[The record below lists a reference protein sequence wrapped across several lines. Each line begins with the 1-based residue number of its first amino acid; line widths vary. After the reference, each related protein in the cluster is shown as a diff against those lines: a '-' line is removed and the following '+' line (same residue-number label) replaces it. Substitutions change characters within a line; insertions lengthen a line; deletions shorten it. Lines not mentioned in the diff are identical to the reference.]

1 MINLWIIATVLSTL
15 FGGTASMLMKKASQE
30 YKDNNVALI
39 LQYIAMA
46 WVALTLGW
54 LYALWQWT
62 PYIPTLSLQEWLI
75 VIGIGIIWYIGI
87 AFLFKAYDH
96 LSGAVALII
105 ANLATFFMYFLNLWL
120 FPWQEAFGIGKLL
133 VAIVFFGIIVQ
144 FLVEKKKKSLKQ
156 HKFFNTYSLYPLV
169 TAVCRSLFFVG
180 NSYLIKTWTMN
191 PIQVGMLTE
200 TMILV
205 VVVIWYL
212 IQNGKQWR
220 ERFQWW
226 CMGKQKRVFRWIWF
240 FNVISAYLTYY
251 GYQMIQANTVNVI
264 RLFAIPF
271 AAVMCWIFLKDKLN
285 KRQILL
291 LIIAFLAMIGF
302 LFV

>member
-1 MINLWIIATVLSTL
+1 MINLWIIATIVSTL
-15 FGGTASMLMKKASQE
+15 FGWTASMLMKKASQE

-46 WVALTLGW
+46 GVALTLW
-54 LYALWQWT
+54 WIYALWQWT
-62 PYIPTLSLQEWLI
+62 PYIPALSWQEWLI
-75 VIGIGIIWYIGI
+75 VIGIGVIWYIGI

-105 ANLATFFMYFLNLWL
+105 ANLATFFMYFLNLSL
-120 FPWQEAFGIGKLL
+120 FPWQEAFGIWKLI
-133 VAIVFFGIIVQ
+133 VAIVFFGIIMQ
-144 FLVEKKKKSLKQ
+144 FLVEKKKTSLKES
-156 HKFFNTYSLYPLV
+156 KFFNTNSLYPLV
-169 TAVCRSLFFVG
+169 TAVCRSLFFVW

-200 TMILV
+200 TMILI
-205 VVVIWYL
+205 VVVIWYI
-212 IQNGKQWR
+212 IQHGKKWWA
-220 ERFQWW
+220 RFQWW
-226 CMGKQKRVFRWIWF
+226 CMGKQKRIFRWIGF
-240 FNVISAYLTYY
+240 FNVLSAYLTYY

-271 AAVMCWIFLKDKLN
+271 AAVMCWIFLKDALSK
-285 KRQILL
+285 KQIFL
-291 LIIAFLAMIGF
+291 LIIAFITMIAF

>member
-1 MINLWIIATVLSTL
+1 MNLWIIATIVSTL
-15 FGGTASMLMKKASQE
+15 FGWTASMLMKKASKE
-30 YKDNNVALI
+30 YEDNNIALI

-46 WVALTLGW
+46 SVALVLGGA
-54 LYALWQWT
+54 YALWQWT
-62 PYIPTLSLQEWLI
+62 AYIPTLDIKSWLI
-75 VIGIGIIWYIGI
+75 VIGIWIIWYIWI

-105 ANLATFFMYFLNLWL
+105 ANLATFIMYFLNLWL
-120 FPWQEAFGIGKLL
+120 FPWQEAFGIGKFI
-133 VAIVFFGIIVQ
+133 VAVVFFGIIVQ
-144 FLVEKKKKSLKQ
+144 FLIEKKKRSLKQ
-156 HKFFNTYSLYPLV
+156 HTFFNTYSLYPLV
-169 TAVCRSLFFVG
+169 TAICWSLFFVG
-180 NSYLIKTWTMN
+180 NSYLIKTGTMN

-200 TMILV
+200 TMILIV
-205 VVVIWYL
+205 VVVWYL
-212 IQNGKQWR
+212 IQHWRKGR

-226 CMGKQKRVFRWIWF
+226 CMGKQKWVFWWIWV

-271 AAVMCWIFLKDKLN
+271 AALMCRLFLKDKLS
-285 KRQILL
+285 KKQILL
-291 LIIAFLAMIGF
+291 LIIAFIAMIAF